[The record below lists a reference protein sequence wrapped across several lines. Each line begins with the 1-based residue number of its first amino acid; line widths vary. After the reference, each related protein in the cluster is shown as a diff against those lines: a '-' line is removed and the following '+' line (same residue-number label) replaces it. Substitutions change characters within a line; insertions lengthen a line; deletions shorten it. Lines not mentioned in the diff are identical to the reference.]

1 MKNRKLLSALC
12 LCMLSCV
19 HANSQ
24 EMHLSGDGGRCT
36 KGHRFE
42 ISVSYDDTSVTLK
55 SENTLDNVYVVI
67 KDFDGNTIYNGW
79 TTIDKTSNTIML
91 PEEEGIDKYTIEVYV
106 DEECMK
112 GYFE

>member
-1 MKNRKLLSALC
+1 MTNKKLLSALC

-24 EMHLSGDGGRCT
+24 EMHLYGDGARCT

-55 SENTLDNVYVVI
+55 AQETLEMY
-67 KDFDGNTIYNGW
+67 
-79 TTIDKTSNTIML
+79 ML
-91 PEEEGIDKYTIEVYV
+91 
-106 DEECMK
+106 
-112 GYFE
+112 